1 MGTVFMRDEPV
12 QTEVEV
18 YQDSFPTVLRIPKIY
33 SKFTIGEDREISVR
47 QVDGEELTFVT
58 LVTLSDETIVTIY
71 ASSLTAEGDYQL
83 KLESYTAQSDE
94 EITLTT
100 DTITVTVS
108 SAMFPA

>member
-1 MGTVFMRDEPV
+1 MGTVLVRDEPV

-18 YQDSFPTVLRIPKIY
+18 YQDSFPTVLRISKIY
-33 SKFTIGEDREISVR
+33 SKFTIGEDPEISVR

-58 LVTLSDETIVTIY
+58 LETLSDATLVTIN

-83 KLESYTAQSDE
+83 KLESYNAQSDE
-94 EITLTT
+94 QITLTT

-108 SAMFPA
+108 SSVIPA